1 MNKGTLSTIFLTIG
15 ILFTSC
21 EKNKSY
27 GYEFLLVN
35 ETTMDLYVKWNIDGS
50 THFDTIP
57 FSTDPSAKKYVR
69 HGLNSSSEIN
79 LDVLNGMYSCE
90 VVSSDSSK
98 TWNVSDLNAYSLNK
112 SSEPFFNL
120 VFETYSIEIQ

>member
-1 MNKGTLSTIFLTIG
+1 MKKVTLFTIFLTIG

-21 EKNKSY
+21 EKNNSY
-27 GYEFLLVN
+27 TYEFLLVN

-50 THFDTIP
+50 LHFDTIP
-57 FSTDPSAKKYVR
+57 YSTDPSAQKHVR
-69 HGLNSSSEIN
+69 HQLNSSSEIK

-98 TWNVSDLNAYSLNK
+98 IWNVSDLNSYSLNK

-120 VFETYSIEIQ
+120 FFETYSIEIR